1 MTPSTPNT
9 PATAAPGAA
18 SGPRPPAGG
27 SAPVARPQGQGG
39 RPRCLAFVRG
49 GRRCPA
55 PSEGGRWAARYLCR
69 EHARSAFLAL
79 CVETLDLSRRAAL
92 AESAW
97 ETESELSVLMELTK

>member
-1 MTPSTPNT
+1 MTPSTPST
-9 PATAAPGAA
+9 PADAAPRPAF
-18 SGPRPPAGG
+18 GPRRPAGG

-55 PSEGGRWAARYLCR
+55 PSEGGRWGARYLCR

-92 AESAW
+92 AESGW
-97 ETESELSVLMELTK
+97 ETESELNVLLELTR